1 MKKSKILGAIFL
13 ALVAAAPCFTPG
25 AHAMMSATK
34 PKSIESGL
42 SIDTVIR
49 HQIFL
54 EEFRELAQSCNYDPY
69 FDYESEE
76 TEIRGCPKLN
86 HLTQAIKLPKKAEE
100 EYTKKIAKHFQE

>member
-1 MKKSKILGAIFL
+1 M

-86 HLTQAIKLPKKAEE
+86 HLTQAIKLPKKSRRRIH
-100 EYTKKIAKHFQE
+100 KKIAKHFQE